1 MGSDNNSRII
11 NNNDDDDDDN
21 GKNSKIQRDSRAFLN
36 KALLIMGVLTVFA
49 LGLGM
54 MHQEPKSPAR
64 SQHSVVNNNNNM
76 NNIVSHRENNNY
88 NNNNKDTTKVIQALD
103 NSGGKSFGDI
113 DTELAATVNSLDGQV
128 RARKKTPDVIMETD
142 EEGLKLTTALQKA
155 TLKLLEHRYGANT
168 RHTKFRIVVDVMY
181 PASVVIKDPDS
192 ESHKGQ
198 FTIEMAPHDIIPC
211 SVFYFMEMVRT
222 FKSMGFHRNAGHVLQ
237 ASSQS
242 GATAGHKSMP
252 FQEYSPLHPHAK
264 YSTGYA
270 GRPSGPEW
278 YVSIQDNTNN
288 HGPGSQQKK
297 NPYEADSNFGN
308 IVEGV
313 ESGVFAKIHSVPA
326 DGFLPKEH
334 CTQMYKMTIMVNSIN
349 DPTQWT
355 EWKPL
360 SVIKD

>member
-1 MGSDNNSRII
+1 MGSDNNSRIV
-11 NNNDDDDDDN
+11 NDDDDDN
-21 GKNSKIQRDSRAFLN
+21 GKNSKIQRDSRTFLT
-36 KALLIMGVLTVFA
+36 KALVMMGVLTIFG
-49 LGLGM
+49 LGLGI
-54 MHQEPKSPAR
+54 MHQEEPKPQ
-64 SQHSVVNNNNNM
+64 QHSVVNNNVNNK
-76 NNIVSHRENNNY
+76 VSHWE
-88 NNNNKDTTKVIQALD
+88 NNNKDTTNVIQAID
-103 NSGGKSFGDI
+103 NSSEKSFGDI

-128 RARKKTPDVIMETD
+128 RARKKTPDVIMEAD
-142 EEGLKLTTALQKA
+142 EEGLKLTGALQKA

-168 RHTKFRIVVDVMY
+168 LHTKFRVVVDVMY
-181 PASVVIKDPDS
+181 PASVIKDPDS
-192 ESHKGQ
+192 DSHKGQ
-198 FTIEMAPHDIIPC
+198 FTIEMAPHDILPC

-222 FKSMGFHRNAGHVLQ
+222 FKSMAFHRNAGHVLQ

-308 IVEGV
+308 IVDGA

-326 DGFLPKEH
+326 NGFLPKEH
-334 CTQMYKMTIMVNSIN
+334 CTNMYKMTLMVNSIT
-349 DPTQWT
+349 DPNQWT

>member
-1 MGSDNNSRII
+1 MNRMGNDNNSRII
-11 NNNDDDDDDN
+11 NDDDDDN
-21 GKNSKIQRDSRAFLN
+21 GKNSKIQRDSRAFLT
-36 KALLIMGVLTVFA
+36 KALVIMGVLTVFA
-49 LGLGM
+49 LGLGI
-54 MHQEPKSPAR
+54 MHQEPKSAAR
-64 SQHSVVNNNNNM
+64 SHHSVVSNNVNNE
-76 NNIVSHRENNNY
+76 VSHRENNN
-88 NNNNKDTTKVIQALD
+88 KDTTNVIQALD
-103 NSGGKSFGDI
+103 NSGGKSHENI
-113 DTELAATVNSLDGQV
+113 DTLLAATVNSLDGQV

-142 EEGLKLTTALQKA
+142 EDGLRLTSALQKA

-181 PASVVIKDPDS
+181 PASVIKDPDS
-192 ESHKGQ
+192 DSHKGQ

-222 FKSMGFHRNAGHVLQ
+222 FKSMDFHRNAGHVLQ

-308 IVEGV
+308 IVDGV
-313 ESGVFAKIHSVPA
+313 ERGVFAKIHSVPA
-326 DGFLPKEH
+326 NGFLPKEH
-334 CTQMYKMTIMVNSIN
+334 CTKMYKMTIMVNSIN
-349 DPTQWT
+349 DPNQWA
-355 EWKPL
+355 EWIPL